1 MNLEEK
7 LKDEELLR
15 LSNKAAQSFTDS
27 LSKDEIKNCIM
38 GAIWSAVNNFK
49 EDKKTK
55 FTTYLYKGV
64 IYECIKQ
71 KKSNNRKSKVMHF
84 DINNALSV
92 PSGSNFTDE
101 IDMFEEINTCQDPS
115 LIIERFYD
123 NLTLK
128 DMAEKR
134 GISKE
139 AIRFKLK
146 KNLNFLRNRL
156 SRVYN

>member
-1 MNLEEK
+1 MAVFGIFFINKFSSSVNESPLAEITIKANLDIIE
-7 LKDEELLR
+7 
-15 LSNKAAQSFTDS
+15 S
-27 LSKDEIKNCIM
+27 II
-38 GAIWSAVNNFK
+38 
-49 EDKKTK
+49 EDKNTK

-71 KKSNNRKSKVMHF
+71 KKSNSRKSKVLHF

-92 PSGSNFTDE
+92 PSGSNFTSE
-101 IDMFEEINTCQDPS
+101 IEMLEEINTCEDPS
-115 LIIERFYD
+115 LIFERFYD
-123 NLTLK
+123 NRTLK

-146 KNLNFLRNRL
+146 KNLNFLKNRL
-156 SRVYN
+156 S

>member
-38 GAIWSAVNNFK
+38 SAIWSAVNNFK

-71 KKSNNRKSKVMHF
+71 KKSNSRKSKALHF

-92 PSGSNFTDE
+92 PSGSNFTSE
-101 IDMFEEINTCQDPS
+101 IEMLEEINTCEDPS
-115 LIIERFYD
+115 LIFERFYD

-134 GISKE
+134 GVSKE

-156 SRVYN
+156 SEVYN